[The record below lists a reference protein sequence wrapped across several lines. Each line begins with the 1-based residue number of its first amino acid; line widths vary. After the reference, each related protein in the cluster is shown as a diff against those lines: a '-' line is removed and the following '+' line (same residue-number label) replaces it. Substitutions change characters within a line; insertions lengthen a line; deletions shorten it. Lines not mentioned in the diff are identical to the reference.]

1 MNVGVS
7 MNSVRHTDAISL
19 LTSFDGG
26 SVPLIV
32 ADPPYGIAYHFNS
45 EFSNLIG
52 EVNKKDKP

>member
-1 MNVGVS
+1 